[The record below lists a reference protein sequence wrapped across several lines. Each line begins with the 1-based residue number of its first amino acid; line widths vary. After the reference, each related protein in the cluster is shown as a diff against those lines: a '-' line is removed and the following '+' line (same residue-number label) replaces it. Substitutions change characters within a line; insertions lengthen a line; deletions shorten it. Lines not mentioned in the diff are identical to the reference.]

1 MGHST
6 LEQMFRPTSV
16 VVIGA
21 SKEPDTPACDCM
33 QNLLGGTF
41 LGPVIPVVT
50 GDDAP
55 ETVFDQPVHTAIDT
69 LPITPDLAI
78 ICADADDVPYYI
90 EELGKRGTQHAI
102 LFSNGFS
109 RFTTR
114 SAEERRAALV
124 ELAAAYGV
132 RLLGPNCLGFI
143 NPSIGLN
150 ASLAQT
156 SCFSGKIAFVTQS
169 DALFTAVTDWA
180 ESTSVG
186 FSHVISLGDML
197 DVGFGEVLDYVA

>member
-21 SKEPDTPACDCM
+21 SEEPDTPARDCM

-102 LFSNGFS
+102 LFSSGFS
-109 RFTTR
+109 RLRPAVQKNGVLPWSNWQQRTGYGC
-114 SAEERRAALV
+114 
-124 ELAAAYGV
+124 LAPIV
-132 RLLGPNCLGFI
+132 SDLSIL
-143 NPSIGLN
+143 PS
-150 ASLAQT
+150 
-156 SCFSGKIAFVTQS
+156 V
-169 DALFTAVTDWA
+169 
-180 ESTSVG
+180 
-186 FSHVISLGDML
+186 
-197 DVGFGEVLDYVA
+197 